1 MAECLPIAF
10 GQGGGASYEYDG
22 DGLRIQKVDVA
33 GTINHVHDLNRPYS
47 HVIAE
52 ADANGTFGA
61 EYVWGHDGD
70 LLQMKRGGQVYYYLH
85 DALGSVRA
93 LTNAAG
99 QVVNRYDYFAYRATV
114 EADLRFAICDLRFA
128 ISTLSVSF
136 FAGLF
141 FQHGGQQS
149 DETRKTPPP

>member
-1 MAECLPIAF
+1 
-10 GQGGGASYEYDG
+10 
-22 DGLRIQKVDVA
+22 
-33 GTINHVHDLNRPYS
+33 
-47 HVIAE
+47 
-52 ADANGTFGA
+52 
-61 EYVWGHDGD
+61 
-70 LLQMKRGGQVYYYLH
+70 MKRGGQVYYYLH

-93 LTNAAG
+93 VTNAAG